1 MGFKIL
7 AINPGSTS
15 TKIALFDGDKEIF
28 KKNVAHEA
36 DDLAKFPTVI
46 DQLDYRVETI
56 LAACRE
62 NHVDLSDCDAF
73 VGRGGG
79 LNSCPGGT
87 YEVNAKIL
95 EHARRGGGNHP
106 AALGSQIAN
115 KFAKQ
120 YGKRA
125 FIVNPPD
132 VDEFQDVARVTG
144 LHDIF
149 RTVSIHAL
157 NQKETA
163 IRVAHDLNKTYE
175 SCDFIVCHI
184 GGGVSVTAHHQGR
197 MIDSN
202 GILNGE
208 GPMAPTRSGAL
219 PAVDL
224 VNLCYSGKWTR
235 DEMYQRIT
243 KTGGFVD
250 HLGTSDV
257 IEIKKMINDG
267 NQYARLVYDAFKYQI
282 VKQIGAMAAILRG
295 KVDAIILTGG
305 IANDAD
311 LVRYVTEMVSF
322 LAPVIVRAG
331 EFEMEALAAGA
342 SRVLEG
348 KEEPKV
354 YSGVPVF
361 NNFEYLKNRLFGKEE
376 EAS

>member
-1 MGFKIL
+1 M
-7 AINPGSTS
+7 
-15 TKIALFDGDKEIF
+15 
-28 KKNVAHEA
+28 
-36 DDLAKFPTVI
+36 
-46 DQLDYRVETI
+46 DYRVETI

-62 NHVDLSDCDAF
+62 NHEDLSDCDAF
-73 VGRGGG
+73 VGQGGG

-132 VDEFQDVARVTG
+132 VDEFQNVARVTG

-175 SCDFIVCHI
+175 ACDFIVCHI

-224 VNLCYSGKWTR
+224 MNLCYSGKWTR

-295 KVDAIILTGG
+295 KIDAIILTGG

-311 LVRYVTEMVSF
+311 LVRYITEMVSF
-322 LAPVIVRAG
+322 LAPVVVRAG
-331 EFEMEALAAGA
+331 EFEMAALAAGA
-342 SRVLEG
+342 SRVLED

-361 NNFEYLKNRLFGKEE
+361 TNFEYLKNGFLGKEE